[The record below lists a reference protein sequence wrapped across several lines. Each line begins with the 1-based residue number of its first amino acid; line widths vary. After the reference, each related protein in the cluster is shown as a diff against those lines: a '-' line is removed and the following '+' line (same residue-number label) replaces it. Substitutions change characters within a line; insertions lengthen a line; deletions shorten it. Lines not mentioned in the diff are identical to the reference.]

1 MLNVYNMQYLKIE
14 ERFGNNTK
22 DNNYGLSSP
31 KNLLKDLKIYRE
43 VLWIIQMLY
52 KKQRSYQEVR
62 I

>member
-1 MLNVYNMQYLKIE
+1 MQYLKIE
-14 ERFGNNTK
+14 ERFGNNSK
-22 DNNYGLSSP
+22 DDNYGLSSP

-52 KKQRSYQEVR
+52 KKQRFYQEVR